1 MAKECAVSKLD
12 KGFLVCD
19 ETRSGL
25 IPALQ
30 EIQDKKGYIS
40 DNDMQAVADKFGIHP
55 VEVYSVATFYSFLTT
70 RKRGRHVIRISE
82 CISNTMAGSRKI
94 EKEFEKALGIKI
106 SETTK
111 NNKITLE
118 RTGCIGM
125 CDKAPAAMI
134 DDALVGNITVAKVR
148 EIIKSLK

>member
-1 MAKECAVSKLD
+1 MAKQCAVSKLE
-12 KGFLVCD
+12 KGVFVCD
-19 ETRSGL
+19 QTRSGL

-30 EIQDKKGYIS
+30 KIQDKKGYIS

-70 RKRGRHVIRISE
+70 RRKGKHVIRLSE
-82 CISNTMAGSRKI
+82 CISNIMAGSRKI
-94 EKEFEKALGIKI
+94 EKEFEKALGIKAG
-106 SETTK
+106 ETTK

-118 RTGCIGM
+118 KTGCIGM
-125 CDKAPAAMI
+125 CDHAPAAMI
-134 DDALVGNITVAKVR
+134 DDELVGNITVGKVK